1 MTPVELMKHAS
12 LLCDKSTC
20 LQLKVGCVVA
30 QNGEILLQGFN
41 ETLSGEKYCQNGTC
55 TRREMK
61 LTGGAHP
68 EITCS
73 IHAEASVIAQAAS
86 QGISV
91 QKADFY
97 VTTFPC
103 FTCARLLV
111 KSKIGKL
118 FYMMDYINDGN
129 SSKTLLD
136 AANIPVEKIDGK
148 TVWGD
153 LWQH

>member
-1 MTPVELMKHAS
+1 MTPIEVMKHAS

-30 QNGEILLQGFN
+30 KNGEIMLEGVN
-41 ETLSGEKYCQNGTC
+41 ETLLGEKYCQNGTC

-61 LTGGAHP
+61 LTGGSHP

-73 IHAEASVIAQAAS
+73 IHAEASVVAQAAG
-86 QGISV
+86 QGVSLENTEI
-91 QKADFY
+91 Y

-103 FTCARLLV
+103 FTCARSLV
-111 KSKIGKL
+111 KAKIGKL
-118 FYMMDYINDGN
+118 YYMTDYINDGN
-129 SSKTLLD
+129 SSKSLFD

-148 TVWGD
+148 SVWGE
-153 LWQH
+153 LWQY